1 MRNRQA
7 PRLRFDSSF
16 TRPWLIGGGLII
28 FGIFT
33 LFLVLG
39 WFAHFEL
46 LAIAA
51 GIAALGGLVLLYG
64 LAHPDLRWP
73 GWAAY
78 LLFSVAVFF
87 AAAFFLDFQPLY
99 TLAVGTALLGL
110 PFLTLYIRRVW
121 LERRP
126 GYWWAG
132 LPAGV
137 LLTGAAALVQLRLGW
152 PPHMVRGLAIF
163 TFMGGMAVTLFMI
176 WAPNYARPAFGW
188 MIGPIILT
196 GLIAGYGLLDA
207 TDLEFLMI
215 PLVLLTLGAYF
226 LLRGAIRGALA
237 GPTRPPAPGGTSRR
251 APALPAR
258 PAPAALPHRE
268 LLTLPGDAPALEP
281 APPATICV
289 SSPDF
294 PPDGPL
300 PVACTCDGTGE
311 SPPLTWE
318 GLPAGT
324 GTLALI
330 CDTADAP
337 ETLQTHWLI
346 YNLPAAV
353 RELPRALPPG
363 GAPGDARQGL
373 NDFGE
378 PGYSGPCPPPGAIFR
393 YTFTLY
399 ALDGPLPLP
408 SGASRAALIEAMR
421 GHVLATGRLTG
432 TYSRAPAR
440 PPL

>member
-1 MRNRQA
+1 MRKWQA
-7 PRLRFDSSF
+7 PRLKLDSSF
-16 TRPWLIGGGLII
+16 TRPWLIGGGLLI

-39 WFAHFEL
+39 WFAYFEL

-51 GIAALGGLVLLYG
+51 GIAALGGLVLLYS
-64 LAHPDLRWP
+64 LAHPELGWA

-78 LLFSVAVFF
+78 VLFSVAVFF

-121 LERRP
+121 LERRA

-137 LLTGAAALVQLRLGW
+137 LFTGAAALVQLRLGW
-152 PPHMVRGLAIF
+152 PPHMVRGLTIL
-163 TFMGGMAVTLFMI
+163 TFMGGVAITLFLI
-176 WAPNYARPAFGW
+176 WAPNYARPAFSW

-196 GLIAGYGLLDA
+196 GLIAVYGLLDA
-207 TDLEFLMI
+207 TDLEFLTL

-237 GPTRPPAPGGTSRR
+237 GLTRQATATPPARSTPATLPGPGSR
-251 APALPAR
+251 
-258 PAPAALPHRE
+258 AALPGS
-268 LLTLPGDAPALEP
+268 TASYLPL
-281 APPATICV
+281 PPATIRL

-294 PPDGPL
+294 LPEGALPL
-300 PVACTCDGTGE
+300 ACTCDGANE
-311 SPPLTWE
+311 SPPLAWE
-318 GLPAGT
+318 DPPAGT
-324 GTLALI
+324 GALALI

-337 ETLQTHWLI
+337 EGLLTHWLL
-346 YNLPAAV
+346 YNLPASV
-353 RELPRALPPG
+353 RNLPRGLPPG
-363 GAPGDARQGL
+363 SLPGDARQGV
-373 NDFGE
+373 NDFGV
-378 PGYSGPCPPPGAIFR
+378 PGYSGPCPPPGVTCR

-399 ALDGPLPLP
+399 ALDGRLPLP
-408 SGASRAALIEAMR
+408 PGAPRAAVIAAMQ

-432 TYSRAPAR
+432 RYHR
-440 PPL
+440 PPEQPPL